1 MADNTWVMPA
11 NLKIWAPEAPA
22 GVAVRIADK
31 TMRWSAVT
39 TLADGQTTWHR
50 DGVVRARRSKKGLT
64 GMELRREESNEQGW
78 LYGWP
83 DNIRQTWPWSKA
95 EEPERAAWRPAVEL
109 AGLTASHRRRNEEAR
124 EALVSQRERALA
136 VQRQDRGLLRLT
148 VKRLVEA
155 VNEVKQDWAEETR
168 TAMAKVT
175 RHELG
180 AAFREFL
187 KDVEGDKGV
196 EKPYNYKQWLW
207 TDRNTVYLAPVGR
220 RKTVGKGRVAG

>member
-1 MADNTWVMPA
+1 MPA

-22 GVAVRIADK
+22 AAAILTADE

-39 TLADGQTTWHR
+39 TLADGQTKWYR

-64 GMELRREESNEQGW
+64 GEDFRREEDSGQSRLGR
-78 LYGWP
+78 WP
-83 DNIRQTWPWSKA
+83 DNIPQSWPWSKT
-95 EEPERAAWRPAVEL
+95 EEPEQAAWGLAVRL
-109 AGLTASHRRRNEEAR
+109 AGLKTSDRRQNEEAR
-124 EALVSQRERALA
+124 ETLASQRERALA
-136 VQRQDRGLLRLT
+136 AQRQDRGLMRFT
-148 VKRLVEA
+148 VKRLVAA
-155 VNEVKQDWAEETR
+155 VNEVKKDWAEETR
-168 TAMAKVT
+168 TGMAKVT

-187 KDVEGDKGV
+187 KDVESDKGV